1 MTFAFKCSNEAISDF
16 FHLFIL
22 EKKLKREQGFNI
34 AAMSNGTLDIFFKK
48 GGGGRF
54 QLQQIQTF
62 KILFYDLNKTAF
74 HILQINILVLYPP
87 PQKKNTLTLRVSS
100 IMEETEGQ
108 RFLPPFSLQNTQIK
122 KPRDGFITAATFD
135 IISAKKKVSQK
146 RWLAIG

>member
-34 AAMSNGTLDIFFKK
+34 AAMLNGTLDIFFKK
-48 GGGGRF
+48 GGEGRF

-74 HILQINILVLYPP
+74 HILQINILVLHPP
-87 PQKKNTLTLRVSS
+87 PKKKEHVNPPCLLHHGGDGGLAFSS
-100 IMEETEGQ
+100 
-108 RFLPPFSLQNTQIK
+108 PPFFPPEYTDK
-122 KPRDGFITAATFD
+122 KTR
-135 IISAKKKVSQK
+135 
-146 RWLAIG
+146 RWLHYCSYF